1 MFFPKTNVKR
11 DPVRHWHRPDRHFF
25 ANGACQ
31 VLAYAF
37 LETYQDFEFGARWIK
52 PAPAFPG
59 NHIYVTDG
67 VVAFDYHG
75 LTTEERLLSL
85 AFRRARRFFPDWN
98 ATLLDLPAEILVS
111 ETKSREYDGLWL
123 REPNQF
129 LHDAMPRARA
139 FVHRFG
145 DLRSDILNL
154 RDRLDGQTRQSPRPR
169 HELRQAPQRRQP
181 FA

>member
-1 MFFPKTNVKR
+1 MFFPKTNVKH
-11 DPVRHWHRPDRHFF
+11 DPVRRWHRPDRHFF

-31 VLAYAF
+31 VLACAF
-37 LETYQDFEFGARWIK
+37 LEKYQDLEFSARWIK
-52 PAPAFPG
+52 PASGFTG

-85 AFRRARRFFPDWN
+85 VFRRARRFFPGWD
-98 ATLLDLPAEILVS
+98 ATLIDLPADVLVS
-111 ETKSREYDGLWL
+111 ETRSREYDGLWL
-123 REPNQF
+123 REPSQF

-145 DLRSDILNL
+145 DLRCEILDL
-154 RDRLDGQTRQSPRPR
+154 RDRLDAQPRQSLPPG
-169 HELRQAPQRRQP
+169 
-181 FA
+181 

>member
-1 MFFPKTNVKR
+1 MFFPKTNVKD
-11 DPVRHWHRPDRHFF
+11 DPVRRWHRPDRHFF

-31 VLAYAF
+31 VLAHAF
-37 LETYQDFEFGARWIK
+37 LEMYRELDFRARWIK
-52 PAPAFPG
+52 PVSPHIG

-85 AFRRARRFFPDWN
+85 AFRRGRRFFRGWD
-98 ATLLDLPAEILVS
+98 ATLIDLPADVLVS
-111 ETKSREYDGLWL
+111 ESRSRTYEGLWL

-139 FVHRFG
+139 FVQRFS
-145 DLRSDILNL
+145 DLGSDIMDL
-154 RDRLDGQTRQSPRPR
+154 RDRLNTKQARD
-169 HELRQAPQRRQP
+169 ELNEIKPIVDTEWMAR
-181 FA
+181 

>member
-1 MFFPKTNVKR
+1 MFFPKTNVKH
-11 DPVRHWHRPDRHFF
+11 DPVLRWHRPGRHFF

-37 LETYQDFEFGARWIK
+37 LEKYPDLEFGARWIK
-52 PAPAFPG
+52 PAPAFAG

-75 LTTEERLLSL
+75 LTTEERLLAL
-85 AFRRARRFFPDWN
+85 AFRRARRFFPDWD
-98 ATLLDLPAEILVS
+98 ATLIDLPAEVLIS
-111 ETKSREYDGLWL
+111 ETRSREHDGLWL

-145 DLRSDILNL
+145 DLRREILDL
-154 RDRLDGQTRQSPRPR
+154 RDRLDAQP
-169 HELRQAPQRRQP
+169 RQP
-181 FA
+181 LRPGC